1 VYNLA
6 LHPSLHASETAQ
18 PQQSMNQYEMD
29 DYVLPR
35 RRSPW
40 VLVGRCSPA
49 VHSRMVLWPYTLLRE
64 VCAAA
69 IGRQRPAC
77 MFAECR
83 RWRNCCYFAGRL
95 IGFQKGQCTY
105 VRVSRVRLISF
116 QSVLTWMGLQGNQN
130 LSQHMMRAR
139 VVAQVSSSLLVPT
152 LVSASVLLVF
162 Q

>member
-1 VYNLA
+1 MCNLA
-6 LHPSLHASETAQ
+6 LHPSLQAPETAQ

-40 VLVGRCSPA
+40 VLVGRCCRA
-49 VHSRMVLWPYTLLRE
+49 VHSCMVLWPYTLLRQ
-64 VCAAA
+64 VCTAAND
-69 IGRQRPAC
+69 RQRPAC
-77 MFAECR
+77 MFAVRR
-83 RWRNCCYFAGRL
+83 RWRNCSYFAGRFA
-95 IGFQKGQCTY
+95 GFQKGQCTC

-116 QSVLTWMGLQGNQN
+116 QSVLTWMGLQGNQK

-139 VVAQVSSSLLVPT
+139 VVAQVSSSLLVRT